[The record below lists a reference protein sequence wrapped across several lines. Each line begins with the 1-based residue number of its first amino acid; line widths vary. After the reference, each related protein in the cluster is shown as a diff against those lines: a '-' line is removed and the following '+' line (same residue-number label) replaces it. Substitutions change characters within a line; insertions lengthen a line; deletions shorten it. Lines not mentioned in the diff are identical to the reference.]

1 MGFYSFV
8 ALGMAPMGALQA
20 GWVSEHLGV
29 RASFALGGTA
39 CMLAV
44 ALVVWRFE
52 SDRKAELAAAAP
64 APVPDPPHPS

>member
-29 RASFALGGTA
+29 RTSFAVGGTA

-52 SDRKAELAAAAP
+52 AERKASPVTAPIP
-64 APVPDPPHPS
+64 APGPPQLP